1 MHSDTQNTQ
10 QTATKRAITSH
21 GPKRALLNRSAF
33 AALFLCCS
41 AMLPESASA
50 QEATP
55 SASAKPQCINT
66 DNIKSYKIETDDLIR
81 FYMNNGKKLT
91 IRLKR
96 KCPQLR
102 FHGYLSYTP
111 TNGRLCTGVDEITTR
126 SGLTCRISSIAPAKK
141 NEANRGSY

>member
-1 MHSDTQNTQ
+1 
-10 QTATKRAITSH
+10 
-21 GPKRALLNRSAF
+21 
-33 AALFLCCS
+33 
-41 AMLPESASA
+41 MLPESALA
-50 QEATP
+50 QATAP
-55 SASAKPQCINT
+55 SANAKPQCINT

-81 FYMNNGKKLT
+81 FYMKNGQKLT

-111 TNGRLCTGVDEITTR
+111 TNARLCTGVDEITTR
-126 SGLTCRISSIAPAKK
+126 SGLTCRISSIAPAKN